1 MARYRKADGA
11 LRHASE
17 HTGTDNGKRTL
28 NFVNVGGMTATNPA
42 NIHFPIAKLME
53 GIMAKGG
60 KETAKPAAKPADKK
74 GGSKK

>member
-1 MARYRKADGA
+1 
-11 LRHASE
+11 
-17 HTGTDNGKRTL
+17 
-28 NFVNVGGMTATNPA
+28 MTATNPA
-42 NIHFPIAKLME
+42 NLHFPIAKLME

>member
-1 MARYRKADGA
+1 MARYRKAEA
-11 LRHASE
+11 PSRHAPE
-17 HTGTDNGKRTL
+17 RAETDNGKRTL
-28 NFVNVGGMTATNPA
+28 NFVNVDGMTATNPA